1 MFRSISLI
9 VSIFCFLA
17 TGCKDQSVSN
27 LMPELAACDS
37 ATVMYYHEKGNPR
50 FFNMAKIYD
59 KKIIGTIAE
68 NVNDKLI
75 VGKDSCPTQG
85 KIHCYGRGDAVYT
98 VYFTREPDCMTMSF
112 IKTGEKYF
120 VGMNE
125 ECKKMLDDLQK
136 LAKEPVS
143 KN

>member
-1 MFRSISLI
+1 MFRYISLI
-9 VSIFCFLA
+9 VSIFCLLA
-17 TGCKDQSVSN
+17 TGCKDQSGNN
-27 LMPELAACDS
+27 LMPELATCDS

-50 FFNMAKIYD
+50 FFDMAKVSD

-68 NVNDKLI
+68 NVNAKLI
-75 VGKDSCPTQG
+75 VGNDSCATQG
-85 KIHCYGRGDAVYT
+85 KIYCYGKGDAVYT

-120 VGMNE
+120 VRMNE
-125 ECKKMLDDLQK
+125 ESKKMLDDLQK